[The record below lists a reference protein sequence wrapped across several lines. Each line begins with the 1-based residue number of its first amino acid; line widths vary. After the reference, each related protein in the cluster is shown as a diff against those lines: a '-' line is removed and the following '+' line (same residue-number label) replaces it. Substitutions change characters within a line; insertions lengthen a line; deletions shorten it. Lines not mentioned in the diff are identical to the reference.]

1 MRRLIVVLFML
12 LLCLVGVAAW
22 AENMNASEGGDAMQM
37 AIGQTPEQMKE
48 LLGNGDVTITLSVK

>member
-1 MRRLIVVLFML
+1 M
-12 LLCLVGVAAW
+12 GVAAW

-48 LLGNGDVTITLSVK
+48 LLGNGNVTITLSVK